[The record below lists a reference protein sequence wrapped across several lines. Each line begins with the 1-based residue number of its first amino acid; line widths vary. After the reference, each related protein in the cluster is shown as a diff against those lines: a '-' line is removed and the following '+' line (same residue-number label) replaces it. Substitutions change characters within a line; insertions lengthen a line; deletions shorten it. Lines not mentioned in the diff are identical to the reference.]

1 MVSRLIWVII
11 LFGVTIVLYAIG
23 TAIYFGN
30 ARGQEPVRY
39 LLVKIYA
46 KGYADEIACNL
57 DLAQAAMMSPAGTRF
72 KCERARP

>member
-1 MVSRLIWVII
+1 MVRLVWILALGGTCVII
-11 LFGVTIVLYAIG
+11 YALA
-23 TAIYFGN
+23 TAIYFGS
-30 ARGQEPVRY
+30 AHGQEPVRY